1 MKESDE
7 KGNMEIYKCNI
18 HNLPITGAFK
28 SAGAA
33 FFYLNALANKEGQ
46 ANINIICLF
55 QVILL
60 IKEIKE
66 QNST

>member
-1 MKESDE
+1 
-7 KGNMEIYKCNI
+7 MEIYKCNI
-18 HNLPITGAFK
+18 HYQLRVHL
-28 SAGAA
+28 SRLVLL

-46 ANINIICLF
+46 ANINIICVF

>member
-1 MKESDE
+1 MKQSDE
-7 KGNMEIYKCNI
+7 KGNMEIYINVTPLLI
-18 HNLPITGAFK
+18 MGAFK

-33 FFYLNALANKEGQ
+33 FFYLNALANQERQ
-46 ANINIICLF
+46 ANIDIICVF
-55 QVILL
+55 QVTLL